1 MTGPSPA
8 SSRAGF
14 TLVELLV
21 AITVLAITSMI
32 ATLAIRRNDSLAAD
46 DAWRVLA
53 DSQRV
58 ALATGRDIVV
68 RLNIAGTAAY
78 ASIRPDGSVV
88 ADSTLEIERLSGLRT
103 SERR

>member
-1 MTGPSPA
+1 MTRPRTATPG
-8 SSRAGF
+8 AGF

-21 AITVLAITSMI
+21 AMTVLAITSMI
-32 ATLAIRRNDSLAAD
+32 ATLAVRKD
-46 DAWRVLA
+46 DPPAPDNAWRILA

-58 ALATGRDIVV
+58 ALATGRNIVV

-78 ASIRPDGSVV
+78 ASIQPDGSVV
-88 ADSTLEIERLSGLRT
+88 ADSALEIERLSGLRT

>member
-1 MTGPSPA
+1 MTGPSTA

-21 AITVLAITSMI
+21 AMTVLAITSMI
-32 ATLAIRRNDSLAAD
+32 ATLAIRRNDSPAPD
-46 DAWRVLA
+46 DAWRILA

-58 ALATGRDIVV
+58 ALATGRSIVV

-78 ASIRPDGSVV
+78 ASIQPDGSVV